1 MKNDAS
7 KSAVTKPMQKR
18 KFRENALSNSNN
30 NFLGDS
36 NRSYHFDANK
46 SVLGGDTRE
55 GATYLMLPKSVGF
68 GGSGE

>member
-18 KFRENALSNSNN
+18 KFKENALSNSNN

-36 NRSYHFDANK
+36 NRSYLGDANK
-46 SVLGGDTRE
+46 SVLGGDTRD
-55 GATYLMLPKSVGF
+55 GAAYLMLPKSVGF
-68 GGSGE
+68 GGTGK